1 MEEDKNVVAAAP
13 PLPAQA
19 PVPAVP
25 IQQNILWDIIG
36 KMKELI
42 KERGM
47 KTALEQ
53 LEKEENQA
61 IAVAAIKKLPIEAQK
76 GVRNSLQTI
85 VSQLPQTVPVG
96 GERRR
101 RTHKRGGMNGAIQ
114 QLEANNTS
122 YGGLS
127 PAVLKGGNLGAV
139 QQMVANTPYSD
150 QPITPNTVY
159 RNPWGG
165 KRRITK
171 RKHLRRRA

>member
-1 MEEDKNVVAAAP
+1 MEDKNKNENIVPAAPAVAAQP
-13 PLPAQA
+13 PVA
-19 PVPAVP
+19 AVP

-42 KERGM
+42 QERGM
-47 KTALEQ
+47 KAALEQ

-61 IAVAAIKKLPIEAQK
+61 IAVRAIKRLPPEAQK
-76 GVRNSLQTI
+76 GVRNSLQAI
-85 VSQLPQTVPVG
+85 VAQLPGTLG
-96 GERRR
+96 GRRK
-101 RTHKRGGMNGAIQ
+101 THKRGGSNGAIQ
-114 QLEANNTS
+114 QLESNNSS

-127 PAVLKGGNLGAV
+127 PATVMRGGNLGAV
-139 QQMVANTPYSD
+139 QQMIAGTPYSD

-165 KRRITK
+165 RRRHTK